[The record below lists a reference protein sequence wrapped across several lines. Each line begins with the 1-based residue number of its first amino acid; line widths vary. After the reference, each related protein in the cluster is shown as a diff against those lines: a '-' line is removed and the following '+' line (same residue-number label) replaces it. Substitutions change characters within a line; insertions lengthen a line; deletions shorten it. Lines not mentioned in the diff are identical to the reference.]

1 MKYKLFQL
9 ILIFIISLSYSN
21 FSLAEKLFINSP
33 ELSHL
38 EKIKK
43 IKNIKKQKPKK
54 DGIIYV
60 GQKKLI
66 LENGYG
72 IMRFVDGGLFV
83 GYFHN
88 SYLRDGAWIIKGDV
102 SYETYE
108 YIKKNK
114 PKKDSNGLP
123 IINKTTF
130 RPAKEFEIDYIKEN
144 VFLKNKITYEE
155 YLKLTG
161 KDKLLVKKKD
171 EKIDDQDNTKA
182 LIQATG
188 FNSFSGELEDENKT
202 PYMIDAY
209 YDDDCIKHGL
219 VRYLEK
225 NKKRTKHEVFG
236 IYENCNVFDPDS
248 KFANVFFNDKGK
260 VREINL
266 HKKDV
271 SHIYGVRLMIG
282 IETKN
287 LPNEKGI
294 QIVEL
299 QENLPAIETD
309 LEKNDIIIKVNN
321 VPSHNHFRFVQ
332 LIKESKPNEK
342 IRIDY
347 VSHKNFNENY
357 DYVES
362 DIKFLEITPKIV
374 SSKIELRIA
383 YLVEQKEYVE
393 YLVDHDSGH
402 QSDIIDLI
410 KYEKNTDEWKKRQ
423 KILQKD
429 FWLLEDYYNLIKKIS
444 INQEKSKQLPL
455 FDFSQ
460 LYVQSNKPIEA
471 KVVKKQDEFKPGKLE
486 DKNPPII
493 KVENRFIFESSSY
506 SIKGMVTDNSSGPI
520 YIEVDGVL
528 SETREGIFEI
538 NRFSPVDEEIK
549 IVAIDKWGN
558 RSKPSII
565 DIKINKQKKII
576 AKKLERLDPSTTKN
590 NANEN
595 RVALIIGIEN
605 YSNTPKASYANL
617 DAEFF
622 YEYAKNIFGVK
633 DENIKLMVNEEAN
646 LIDTLSTLNK
656 WLPSKIKENK
666 TELIVYF
673 AGHGLASTDGK
684 ELYFLPQDG
693 DSDLLARTGISR
705 TELFQSITKHSPKNT
720 IIFLDTCYSGVSRDE
735 KTLLASARPIRIVA
749 DDQES
754 IPDNFTIF
762 TASKLD
768 QISSG
773 LKEAK
778 HGIFSYYLMKGL
790 EGNADINQDKK
801 ITNGELLAYMDE
813 NVSQKASELGRQQNP
828 SLAGDPNKVLMS
840 YR

>member
-1 MKYKLFQL
+1 MNKFKLIKIVIVF
-9 ILIFIISLSYSN
+9 IFTLFYSK
-21 FSLAEKLFINSP
+21 LLYAENLYINSS

-38 EKIKK
+38 EKIKN
-43 IKNIKKQKPKK
+43 IKNKKKQKPGKN
-54 DGIIYV
+54 GVTYV

-66 LENGYG
+66 LQNGYG
-72 IMRFVDGGLFV
+72 IMRFVDGGIFA

-88 SYLRDGAWIIKGDV
+88 GNLRDGAWIIKGDV

-108 YIKKNK
+108 YIEKNK
-114 PKKDSNGLP
+114 PKKNSNGLP

-144 VFLKNKITYEE
+144 VFLKNKITYEQ

-161 KDKLLVKKKD
+161 KDKLIVRKEDKKF
-171 EKIDDQDNTKA
+171 DDQDSTKP

-202 PYMIDAY
+202 PYVIDAY
-209 YDDDCIKHGL
+209 YENDCIKHGL

-225 NKKRTKHEVFG
+225 NKKRAKQEVFG

-248 KFANVFFNDKGK
+248 KFANVFFNDKGNVK
-260 VREINL
+260 EINL

-294 QIVEL
+294 QIVGF
-299 QENLPAIETD
+299 QENLPAIETN

-321 VPSHNHFRFVQ
+321 FPSNNHFRFVQ

-357 DYVES
+357 DYDVS
-362 DIKFLEITPKIV
+362 DVKSLEITPKIV
-374 SSKIELRIA
+374 SSKMELRIA

-393 YLVDHDSGH
+393 YLIDHNSGY
-402 QSDIIDLI
+402 QSDITDLI

-429 FWLLEDYYNLIKKIS
+429 FWLLEDYYNSIKKIS

-460 LYVQSNKPIEA
+460 LYVQSNKPIETQ
-471 KVVKKQDEFKPGKLE
+471 VVKKQDEFKPGKLE

-493 KVENRFIFESSSY
+493 KIDDKFTFKNSSY

-528 SETREGIFEI
+528 SETKEGNFEI

-558 RSKPSII
+558 RSEPKSISV
-565 DIKINKQKKII
+565 KIEKKKKL
-576 AKKLERLDPSTTKN
+576 AKKLDKLNPLVNKI
-590 NANEN
+590 NEN
-595 RVALIIGIEN
+595 NNMVALIIGIEN
-605 YSNTPKASYANL
+605 YQKTPKASFANL

-622 YEYAKNIFGVK
+622 YEYSKNVFGVK
-633 DENIKLMVNEEAN
+633 DENIKLLLNDQAS
-646 LIDTLSTLNK
+646 LIDTLGALNK
-656 WLPSKIKENK
+656 WLPGKIKKNK

-673 AGHGLASTDGK
+673 AGHGLASSDGE
-684 ELYFLPQDG
+684 ELYILPQDG

-705 TELFQSITKHSPKNT
+705 TELYDTILKYSPKNVT
-720 IIFLDTCYSGVSRDE
+720 IFLDTCYSGVSRDE
-735 KTLLASARPIRIVA
+735 QTLLASARPVRIIA
-749 DDQES
+749 NNKS
-754 IPDNFTIF
+754 TPKNFTIF
-762 TASKLD
+762 SASQLD
-768 QISSG
+768 QVSSG
-773 LKEAK
+773 LEEVK
-778 HGIFSYYLMKGL
+778 HGIFSYFLMKGL
-790 EGNADINQDKK
+790 EGKADLNNDNK

-813 NVSQKASELGRQQNP
+813 NVSQKAAELGRQQNP
-828 SLAGDPNKVLMS
+828 SLAGDPDKILIKF
-840 YR
+840 